1 MAKFIEIERYNKED
15 RSLIGSGYINVD
27 HIIEF
32 GGVIDIECLSDDP
45 EAICLPTLVVSLHLG
60 VFYIKQTPEEF
71 LELITK

>member
-1 MAKFIEIERYNKED
+1 MANFIEIERYNKDD
-15 RSLIGSGYINVD
+15 RSLIGSGYINVN

-32 GGVIDIECLSDDP
+32 GGVIDMEFLSDDP
-45 EAICLPTLVVSLHLG
+45 NALCLPTIVVSLHLG